1 MSKQTIFSTVHIEGS
16 LLSNEFL
23 QCLINGDQTLE
34 GIKPEDYYLSPTERL
49 NEAATRSYLR
59 LTGVW
64 ESFKNHIKDL
74 ADDDIGTT
82 ETRERWLY
90 PLFHELGYN
99 ALQTQKS
106 IEIEGKFYPI
116 SHKSS
121 EPVAIHL
128 ISYKWDLDR
137 INPSARGSARRSPHS
152 LMQEFLNRSSEHLW
166 GFLANGYKLR
176 LLRDNVSLTRSS
188 YIEFDL
194 QAMMDGEVYSDFF
207 LLWMLCHQSRLKV
220 DLDDFGKPLPP
231 ESCFLE
237 KWYNF
242 SQSEGIRIWDELRDK
257 VKLAIEAFGCGFLS
271 HPSNSILKE
280 NLSSG
285 KLTKSEFYHQILHLV
300 YRIIFIL
307 VAEERNLLLPPDLP
321 DNLKKIYYQY
331 YSLQRIKKIA
341 KRKRGTKHSDL
352 YKQMRI
358 TFTGLYSGNEIL
370 GLPALGSFLFKEE
383 STSALNNCEIANSD
397 LLTALRFLC
406 YTQKNNVYQEISYR
420 NLGSEEL
427 GSIYESFLEMHPD
440 LNIEAGTFVLK
451 VISGSE
457 RKTTGSYYTP
467 DSLVNCLLDTAL
479 EPVINSALKKANT
492 EDNSPENQEKALLNL
507 KICDPACGSG
517 HFLLK
522 AAHRLAKRLA
532 SLRAQE
538 EEPSPLVIQ
547 NALRDVISH
556 CIYGVDLNPLAVEL
570 CKISLW
576 MDALE
581 PGKPLTFLDHHI
593 KCGNSLLGCTPQ
605 LLKEGIPDSAFT
617 PLTGDDKSYCSYY
630 KKRNKEERSGVQ
642 DIFTPDNK
650 NWSYEQNIAP
660 SQRNLNQMPE
670 ENLADLQKKEQA
682 YQELQA
688 SESYLNSKFIYD
700 AWCAAFVIKKTEQE
714 SYPYLITQGILYK
727 ISENPYYID
736 PKLRKEIIRLADV
749 YQFFHWHLAFPEVF
763 SADIAND
770 DNAEQTNQL
779 PIKKTPGFDCVLGNP
794 PWEKVKLQEKEF
806 FAARDTDIANAPNAS
821 KRKELIAA
829 LPNTNPDLYQEF
841 RKQLRIAEAS
851 SLLIREG
858 GNFPLCGIGDLN
870 TYTVFAELNRNLLN
884 NIGYCGCI
892 VPSGIA
898 TDDTT
903 KMFFSSLI
911 ITGSLHSLYDFEN
924 RKGIFPGIHRS
935 FKFCLLTIAP
945 LNLEYILNKK
955 NSTEPAIADFVF
967 FATSIADLKDPER
980 HFKLSQDD
988 IELLNP
994 NTLTCPIFRNKSDA
1008 ELTKYIYRRVPILIN
1023 ENYGEEGNPWGISFL
1038 RMFDMSNDSY
1048 LFKTKIELE
1057 AEGFELSGNHF
1068 TKGEEHFLPLYEAK
1082 MIHHF
1087 NYRFGDYTYLPE
1099 GSVSTQ
1105 LPKVPLNRLQDPH
1118 YEPLPRYWVNI
1129 KEILQKLLNPG
1140 ILFGFRDITN
1150 VTNERTFISSAFP
1163 LSAVGN
1169 TLPLISSSKYDLLPL
1184 LLCNMNSFCCD
1195 YLIRQKVGGTH
1206 MTYNYVKQFPVL
1218 TDNQYSAQLFQFI
1231 ISRFIELSFTSYGM
1245 TNNDVTI
1252 YNGPP
1257 FIWDEERRFEI
1268 LCELDALYFH
1278 LYLGTQ
1284 KEWEKSYN
1292 SSSQESSESASGNT
1306 INPLLAYFKTPR
1318 KAVEYIM
1325 ETFPIVKR
1333 KDEEEFGEY
1342 RTKLRILAIYD
1353 QMTPLFEDSSDRIET
1368 STYISALN
1376 PPPGPPCDE
1385 NGNFI
1390 PPEKWDINSWP
1401 SHIHQQIIMDKVIA
1415 PESCQPR

>member
-74 ADDDIGTT
+74 TDDDIGTT

-99 ALQTQKS
+99 DLQTQKS
-106 IEIEGKFYPI
+106 VEIEGKFYPI

-121 EPVAIHL
+121 EPVAFHL

-137 INPSARGSARRSPHS
+137 INLSARGSARRSPHS
-152 LMQEFLNRSSEHLW
+152 LLQEFLNRSSEHLW

-176 LLRDNVSLTRSS
+176 LLRDNVSLTRNS

-207 LLWMLCHQSRLKV
+207 LLWMLCHKSRLKV

-242 SQSEGIRIWDELRDK
+242 SQTEGIRIWDELRDK
-257 VKLAIEAFGCGFLS
+257 VKLAIEALGCGFLS
-271 HPSNSILKE
+271 HPSNSMLKE
-280 NLSSG
+280 KLRSGELSI
-285 KLTKSEFYHQILHLV
+285 SEFYHQILHLV
-300 YRIIFIL
+300 YRLIFIL
-307 VAEERNLLLPPDLP
+307 VAEERNLLLPLDLP
-321 DNLKKIYYQY
+321 DTLKKIYYQY

-341 KRKRGTKHSDL
+341 KRKRGTRHSDL

-358 TFTGLYSGNEIL
+358 TFTGLYSGDKIL

-397 LLTALRFLC
+397 LLTAVRFLC
-406 YTQKNNVYQEISYR
+406 YAQKNNVFQEISYR

-440 LNIEAGTFVLK
+440 LNIDAGTFVLK
-451 VISGSE
+451 VITGSE

-479 EPVINSALKKANT
+479 EPVISSALKKAKT

-576 MDALE
+576 MDTLE

-593 KCGNSLLGCTPQ
+593 KCGNSLLGCTPK

-642 DIFTPDNK
+642 DILTPDNK
-650 NWSYEQNIAP
+650 IWSNEKNIAP

-670 ENLADLQKKEQA
+670 ENLADLKKKERV

-688 SESYLNSKFIYD
+688 SEYYLNSKFIYD

-727 ISENPYYID
+727 ISENPYCID
-736 PKLRKEIIRLADV
+736 PNLRKEIIRLADV

-770 DNAEQTNQL
+770 NNAEQTNQL

-794 PWEKVKLQEKEF
+794 PWEHNELKEKEWF
-806 FAARDTDIANAPNAS
+806 GERDKEIADAEGN
-821 KRKELIAA
+821 KRKKLIEN
-829 LPNTNPDLYQEF
+829 LKLTNPCLFNKYQDA
-841 RKQLRIAEAS
+841 LRYYQTTSILFNKDS
-851 SLLIREG
+851 GL
-858 GNFPLCGIGDLN
+858 FPLCGTGRIN
-870 TYTVFAELNRNLLN
+870 TYAIFAELNYKLLN
-884 NIGYCGCI
+884 NQGYCGCI

-898 TDDTT
+898 TDDST
-903 KMFFSSLI
+903 KMFFSTLI
-911 ITGSLHSLYDFEN
+911 ITGALQSLYDFEN

-935 FKFCLLTIAP
+935 YKFCLLTIAP
-945 LNLEYILNKK
+945 LNLEYILKQNK
-955 NSTEPAIADFVF
+955 SLEPVIADFAF

-1008 ELTKYIYRRVPILIN
+1008 ELTKYIYRRVPVLIN
-1023 ENYGEEGNPWGISFL
+1023 ENYGEEGNPWGISFKQGL
-1038 RMFDMSNDSY
+1038 FNMTSDSH
-1048 LFKTKIELE
+1048 LFKTKKKLE
-1057 AEGFELSGNHF
+1057 ADGFELSGNHF

-1087 NYRFGDYTYLPE
+1087 NHRFGDYTYLPE
-1099 GSVSTQ
+1099 GSASTQ
-1105 LPKVPLNRLQDPH
+1105 LPRVPLNRLQDPD
-1118 YEPLPRYWVNI
+1118 YEPLPRYWVSIN
-1129 KEILQKLLNPG
+1129 EILDKIFKTG
-1140 ILFGFRDITN
+1140 FLFGFRYITN

-1169 TLPLISSSKYDLLPL
+1169 TLPLINSSKYDMLPI

-1195 YLIRQKVGGTH
+1195 YIIRQKVGGTCLS
-1206 MTYNYVKQFPVL
+1206 YGYVKQFPVL

-1231 ISRFIELSFTSYGM
+1231 ISRFIELSFTSYSVI
-1245 TNNDVTI
+1245 NNNNTI

-1268 LCELDALYFH
+1268 QCELDALYFH

-1284 KEWEKSYN
+1284 QEWEKNHN
-1292 SSSQESSESASGNT
+1292 STSQDFSASASDNT

-1333 KDEEEFGEY
+1333 KDE
-1342 RTKLRILAIYD
+1342 
-1353 QMTPLFEDSSDRIET
+1353 
-1368 STYISALN
+1368 
-1376 PPPGPPCDE
+1376 
-1385 NGNFI
+1385 
-1390 PPEKWDINSWP
+1390 
-1401 SHIHQQIIMDKVIA
+1401 
-1415 PESCQPR
+1415 